1 MLKHIPYLLTVWMLC
16 ALASCSNDEELVQEY
31 IPVQVG
37 FTLSTG
43 SNYGTRAFHPDQGE
57 TEGTGYENYIDI
69 VNRDFRFYI
78 FNADN
83 TFLEE
88 FKVMMV
94 TPLGNSE
101 YPSTYYVLGE
111 LKNAPP
117 EKFKVVV
124 IAHWDN
130 YPSSDKLEV
139 GKTTIEELCEGS
151 DYDYVQP
158 FVPSAEQKIP
168 LYGVRTY
175 QDKTFRPNFCTNL
188 EEINM
193 LRAMAKVTVKI
204 GDDVNYTLTDARVNR
219 FAGHGMAAPI
229 GIYDN
234 TGNECAAW
242 KDGLH
247 VDHAHTINSGST
259 AFPIHSE
266 DGKEYTIYLPEYV
279 NVDSD
284 YPSYITVT
292 LSNGISYDIYFRNY
306 IDGKPTDTRMDIVRN
321 HYYQFTINKVGAGI
335 SVVYEVADWIHEE
348 DKHHWEQDYSYPTY
362 ENVFP
367 WEYVVEN
374 KFNEKITVL
383 PTMYYVAS
391 NFIDDDDDD
400 GSYTIVDDVK
410 GAFTVGFRMVGPA
423 GQKWRPAFHGT
434 EVDYH
439 FRIYRWENN
448 GTLTH
453 LPDENDWIAS
463 DNWYQIKL
471 FPGKTAEN
479 KTNHVVE
486 FGVATTLAWAGDQ
499 SLFLL
504 INGQDAQ
511 TLRWPKE
518 WAGTDS
524 RIIRVTQI
532 AAPQQ
537 ADDNATDEGNE

>member
-78 FNADN
+78 FNIDN
-83 TFLEE
+83 TFMEE

-158 FVPSAEQKIP
+158 FVPSTEQKIP

-348 DKHHWEQDYSYPTY
+348 DKHHWEQNYSYPTY
-362 ENVFP
+362 ENVLP
-367 WEYVVEN
+367 WKYIEEN
-374 KFNEKITVL
+374 IDRTTTITTP
-383 PTMYYVAS
+383 PTMYYVANNWTTDSDGEKILVEKTNGNYEGAFEIAFKMKAPEGQQWTPAIHNSES
-391 NFIDDDDDD
+391 NFAIRVYRQKD
-400 GSYTIVDDVK
+400 GGGMEYL
-410 GAFTVGFRMVGPA
+410 
-423 GQKWRPAFHGT
+423 Q
-434 EVDYH
+434 
-439 FRIYRWENN
+439 N
-448 GTLTH
+448 
-453 LPDENDWIAS
+453 ENDWTAS
-463 DNWYQIKL
+463 DKWYKVQLIPRDEEL
-471 FPGKTAEN
+471 VGTVFALGIT
-479 KTNHVVE
+479 
-486 FGVATTLAWAGDQ
+486 TTLTSINQ
-499 SLFLL
+499 TMYLL
-504 INGQDAQ
+504 INGEDAE
-511 TLRWPKE
+511 TIRWPESGNDPRLIEVK
-518 WAGTDS
+518 
-524 RIIRVTQI
+524 QI
-532 AAPQQ
+532 SQLQ
-537 ADDNATDEGNE
+537 NNANEDE